1 MQTRDTIRHQ
11 RDLQGIFQELA
22 ALLSRQDVVTGLV
35 GRQDTPRREL
45 VQNLLQ
51 RQQSAELQRK
61 LQQLHPADIAF
72 ALENLPPERR
82 ALLWSQV
89 PEKERG
95 AILLELADP
104 VRESLIGVMGHEEI
118 LSMAASLDPSA
129 VAALV
134 PMLPREAALDVLN
147 ALDRDNRKEVQSALL
162 FPRDSVGSL
171 MEFDM
176 VTVRE
181 DMSMEEVLQSL
192 RRNPSLPE
200 NFNQIFVVNQDGGL
214 SGVLA
219 VRDLMRSDPAALVR
233 DRHDREAVA
242 FHTDDSAREAL
253 GAFERYDL
261 ISAPVMNSHGQL
273 VGVVKIDRIVDF
285 KDEMAQKERLSQ
297 VGLSGDED
305 LFAPVV
311 MSARNRWFWLGLNL
325 TTAFVASR
333 VIGMFESTIHQFVA
347 LAALMPIVA
356 SIGGNTGNQTVA
368 LMIRGIALQQITPDN
383 LRRFLSKELQIGVIN
398 GFIWG
403 CGMGLVTLLLYGEMR
418 LALVM
423 LAAMVGNF
431 CVAALAGVS
440 VPAALHYLGRDPVMG
455 SSVLL
460 TALTDSMG
468 FLLFL
473 GIATLV
479 LI

>member
-1 MQTRDTIRHQ
+1 MQSKDTIRQQ
-11 RDLQGIFQELA
+11 RDLQAIFNEVS
-22 ALLSRQDVVTGLV
+22 ALLNRQEVVTGLV

-61 LQQLHPADIAF
+61 LQLLHPADIAF
-72 ALENLPPERR
+72 VLENLPPERR

-104 VRESLIGVMGHEEI
+104 VREALIGGMGHEEI
-118 LSMAASLDPSA
+118 LGMAASLDRSA

-134 PMLPREAALDVLN
+134 PTLPREVALDVLN
-147 ALDRDNRKEVQSALL
+147 ALDRDNRREVQSALL

-171 MEFDM
+171 MDFDM

-181 DMSMEEVLQSL
+181 ELTIEEVLQSL

-200 NFNQIFVVNQDGGL
+200 SLDRIFVVHQDGSL
-214 SGVLA
+214 SGVLSL
-219 VRDLMRSDPAALVR
+219 RDLMRSDPQAPVR
-233 DRHDREAVA
+233 EQLDREAVA
-242 FHTDDSAREAL
+242 FHTDDPARDAL

-261 ISAPVMNSHGQL
+261 ISAPVLNSHGML
-273 VGVVKIDRIVDF
+273 VGVVKIDRILDL
-285 KDEMAQKERLSQ
+285 KDEIAQKERLSQ
-297 VGLSGDED
+297 VGLSEEED
-305 LFAPVV
+305 LFAPVLT
-311 MSARNRWFWLGLNL
+311 SARNRWFWLGLNL
-325 TTAFVASR
+325 TTAFIASR
-333 VIGMFESTIHQFVA
+333 VIGAFESTIGQFVA

-368 LMIRGIALQQITPDN
+368 LMIRGIALQQITPEN
-383 LRRFLSKELQIGVIN
+383 LRRFLSKELRIGIVN

-403 CGMGLVTLLLYGEMR
+403 CGMGLVTLLLYGELR
-418 LALVM
+418 LAFVM

-440 VPAALHYLGRDPVMG
+440 VPAALHYLGRDPIMG

-479 LI
+479 LM

>member
-1 MQTRDTIRHQ
+1 MQTRDTIRQ
-11 RDLQGIFQELA
+11 LRDLQAIFHEVS

-35 GRQDTPRREL
+35 ERQETQRREL

-51 RQQSAELQRK
+51 RQQSVELQRK
-61 LQQLHPADIAF
+61 LQRLHPADAAF
-72 ALENLPPERR
+72 VLENLPPERR
-82 ALLWSQV
+82 AQMWSQV
-89 PEKERG
+89 PESGRG
-95 AILLELADP
+95 AILLELAEP
-104 VRESLIGVMGHEEI
+104 VRAALVNGMGHEEI
-118 LSMAASLDPSA
+118 LSMAATLDRSA
-129 VAALV
+129 VAALM
-134 PMLPREAALDVLN
+134 PMLPRKAAVDVLN

-171 MEFDM
+171 MGFDM
-176 VTVRE
+176 VTVRQ
-181 DMSMEEVLQSL
+181 DMTIEEVLQSL
-192 RRNPSLPE
+192 RLNPALPE
-200 NFNQIFVVNQDGGL
+200 NLDQIFVVNQDGGL
-214 SGVLA
+214 SGVLP
-219 VRDLMRSDPAALVR
+219 VRDLLRSEPGTLVGE
-233 DRHDREAVA
+233 RHDQEAVA
-242 FHTDDSAREAL
+242 FHTDDPARDAL

-261 ISAPVMNSHGQL
+261 ISAPVLNSHGQL
-273 VGVVKIDRIVDF
+273 VGVVRIDRIVDL
-285 KDEMAQKERLSQ
+285 KDEIAQKERLSQ
-297 VGLSGDED
+297 VGLSVEED
-305 LFAPVV
+305 LFAPVLE
-311 MSARNRWFWLGLNL
+311 SARNRWFWLGLNL

-333 VIGMFESTIHQFVA
+333 VIGLFESTIHQFVA

-368 LMIRGIALQQITPDN
+368 LMIRGIALQQIAPDN
-383 LRRFLSKELQIGVIN
+383 LRRFLSKELGIGLVN
-398 GFIWG
+398 GLIWG
-403 CGMGLVTLLLYGEMR
+403 CGMGLVTMLLYGEPR

-423 LAAMVGNF
+423 LLAMMGNF

-473 GIATLV
+473 GIATWV

>member
-1 MQTRDTIRHQ
+1 MQTRDSMHQ
-11 RDLQGIFQELA
+11 HRDLQAIFHEVS
-22 ALLSRQDVVTGLV
+22 ALLSRQEVVTGLV
-35 GRQDTPRREL
+35 GRQETPRREL

-72 ALENLPPERR
+72 VLENLPPERR
-82 ALLWSQV
+82 AMLWSQV

-95 AILLELADP
+95 AVLLELADP
-104 VRESLIGVMGHEEI
+104 VREALIGVMGHAEI

-129 VAALV
+129 MAELV
-134 PMLPREAALDVLN
+134 PKLPRETALDVLN
-147 ALDRDNRKEVQSALL
+147 ALDRENRREVQSALL

-176 VTVRE
+176 VTVRH
-181 DMSMEEVLQSL
+181 DMSIEEVLQSL

-200 NFNQIFVVNQDGGL
+200 NIDQIFVVNQEGGL
-214 SGVLA
+214 SGVLP
-219 VRDLMRSDPAALVR
+219 VRELVRSDPHALVR
-233 DRHDREAVA
+233 DRLDPEAVA
-242 FHTDDSAREAL
+242 FHTDDSARDAL

-261 ISAPVMNSHGQL
+261 ISAPVLNSHGQL

-285 KDEMAQKERLSQ
+285 KDEIAQKERLSQ
-297 VGLSGDED
+297 VGLSTEED
-305 LFAPVV
+305 LFAPVL

-325 TTAFVASR
+325 TTAFLASR
-333 VIGMFESTIHQFVA
+333 VIGVFESTIHQFVA

-383 LRRFLSKELQIGVIN
+383 LRRFLSKELGIGVIN
-398 GFIWG
+398 GLIWG
-403 CGMGLVTLLLYGEMR
+403 CGMGLVTLLLYSEPR

-423 LAAMVGNF
+423 LVAMIGNF
-431 CVAALAGVS
+431 CVAALAGVL
-440 VPAALHYLGRDPVMG
+440 VPAVLHYVGRDPVMG
-455 SSVLL
+455 SSVIL

-473 GIATLV
+473 GVATVV